1 MNNGQK
7 NSSLPRCAESA
18 KPGAQGC
25 KLPAV
30 CFSIRVGAHKG
41 NARKDAAAAPPRLTL
56 HTANS
61 YENGPDASDGGTS
74 RALNASTTGDS
85 MKVQFLGAAQTVTG
99 SCYMIEAC
107 GKRFCVDCGM
117 HQGNKAIEARN
128 RDAKVYE
135 ARNIDF
141 ALITHAH
148 MDHSGLLPLLVR
160 EGFDKPI
167 YCTKATSE
175 LLEIMLQDSAHIQEM
190 EAQWEARKYQ
200 RRGLK
205 NPPPALYSME
215 DAQKAT
221 TFFQSV
227 DYHKTFEPA
236 PGIRVTYYDAG
247 HILGSGSLRI
257 EADEDGKTTSMIF
270 SGDIGRP
277 QSLIVRDP
285 ENPPRADY
293 VFMESTYGDRNH
305 KNESTSAEELA
316 EAIAYSHAKG
326 EKVIIP
332 AFAVERTQEV
342 LYCLHILNSQG
353 KLPQDMPVFVD
364 SPLAIRATEIFER
377 NRELFDE
384 DAKALLGNGEDPFS
398 LPNLHYT
405 LSTAESQAIN
415 EYKGPAVIISASGM
429 CNAGRVKHHLK
440 HNIWKPGASVVFV
453 GYQAVGTPGRKL
465 VEKAQK
471 ITLFGED
478 MEVAARI
485 FTINGFSG
493 HAGQSQLLDW
503 LAPLAHNGAQV
514 VLVHGES
521 SAQATLAGLVQERFG
536 IRPLIPGYL
545 EEMVLEGSRVA
556 ETVFHEREAH
566 PRVNWE
572 FLTGELERKWDMF
585 KGKLTDV
592 EHRPWVEQTELQEAL
607 AKMDYAMTRLLSRM

>member
-1 MNNGQK
+1 MTRP
-7 NSSLPRCAESA
+7 S
-18 KPGAQGC
+18 
-25 KLPAV
+25 
-30 CFSIRVGAHKG
+30 
-41 NARKDAAAAPPRLTL
+41 PP
-56 HTANS
+56 
-61 YENGPDASDGGTS
+61 
-74 RALNASTTGDS
+74 TGVH
-85 MKVQFLGAAQTVTG
+85 MKVQFLGAAKTVTG

-117 HQGNKAIEARN
+117 HQGNKAIEQRN
-128 RDAKVYE
+128 RDVKPYQPE
-135 ARNIDF
+135 NIDF
-141 ALITHAH
+141 VLITHAH
-148 MDHSGLLPLLVR
+148 IDHSGLLPLLAKN
-160 EGFDKPI
+160 GFDKPV
-167 YCTKATSE
+167 YCTKATSD

-190 EAQWEARKYQ
+190 EAQWEAKKYD

-205 NPPPALYSME
+205 NPPAALYTVE
-215 DAQKAT
+215 DAQKAAT
-221 TFFQSV
+221 LFQAV

-247 HILGSGSLRI
+247 HILGSGSLRL
-257 EADEDGKTTSMIF
+257 EAEEDGKTTSMIF

-305 KNESTSAEELA
+305 KNESTSTEELA
-316 EAIAYSHAKG
+316 EAVAYSHARG

-342 LYCLHILNSQG
+342 LYCLHMLNSQG
-353 KLPQDMPVFVD
+353 KLPEDMPVFVD

-384 DAKALLGNGEDPFS
+384 DAKALLGSGDDPFS

-415 EYKGPAVIISASGM
+415 EISGPAIVISASGM
-429 CNAGRVKHHLK
+429 CNAGRIKHHLK
-440 HNIWKPGASVVFV
+440 HNIWRPGASVVFV

-465 VEKAQK
+465 VEQAKK

-478 MEVAARI
+478 MEVKARI

-503 LAPLAHNGAQV
+503 LAPLTGDGTQV
-514 VLVHGES
+514 VLVHGEN
-521 SAQATLAGLVQERFG
+521 SAQTTLAGLIQERFSLA
-536 IRPLIPGYL
+536 PLIPEYL
-545 EEMVLEGSRVA
+545 EEMVLEGGRVA
-556 ETVFHEREAH
+556 QTVLHKSQAH
-566 PRVNWE
+566 PKVDWN

-585 KGKLTDV
+585 KGKLADV
-592 EHRPWVEQTELQEAL
+592 EGRPWVEQTELQEAL

>member
-1 MNNGQK
+1 MTRP
-7 NSSLPRCAESA
+7 S
-18 KPGAQGC
+18 
-25 KLPAV
+25 
-30 CFSIRVGAHKG
+30 
-41 NARKDAAAAPPRLTL
+41 PP
-56 HTANS
+56 
-61 YENGPDASDGGTS
+61 
-74 RALNASTTGDS
+74 TGVH
-85 MKVQFLGAAQTVTG
+85 MKVQFLGAAKTVTG

-117 HQGNKAIEARN
+117 HQGNKAIEQRN
-128 RDAKVYE
+128 RDVKPYQPE
-135 ARNIDF
+135 NIDF
-141 ALITHAH
+141 VLITHAH
-148 MDHSGLLPLLVR
+148 IDHSGLLPLLAKN
-160 EGFDKPI
+160 GFDKPV
-167 YCTKATSE
+167 YCTKATSD

-190 EAQWEARKYQ
+190 EAQWEAKKYD

-205 NPPPALYSME
+205 NPPAALYTVE
-215 DAQKAT
+215 DAQKAAT
-221 TFFQSV
+221 LFQAV

-247 HILGSGSLRI
+247 HILGSGSLRL
-257 EADEDGKTTSMIF
+257 EAEEDGKTTSMIF

-305 KNESTSAEELA
+305 KNESTSTEELA
-316 EAIAYSHAKG
+316 EAVAYSHARG

-342 LYCLHILNSQG
+342 LYCLHMLNSQG
-353 KLPQDMPVFVD
+353 KLPEDMPVFVD

-384 DAKALLGNGEDPFS
+384 DAKALLGSGDDPFS

-415 EYKGPAVIISASGM
+415 EISGPAIVISASGM
-429 CNAGRVKHHLK
+429 CNAGRIKHHLK
-440 HNIWKPGASVVFV
+440 HNIWRPGASVVFV

-465 VEKAQK
+465 VEQAKK

-478 MEVAARI
+478 MEVKARI

-503 LAPLAHNGAQV
+503 LAPLTGNGTQV
-514 VLVHGES
+514 VLVHGEN
-521 SAQATLAGLVQERFG
+521 SAQTTLAGLIQERFSLA
-536 IRPLIPGYL
+536 PLIPEYL
-545 EEMVLEGSRVA
+545 EEMVLEGGRVA
-556 ETVFHEREAH
+556 QTVLHESQAH
-566 PRVNWE
+566 PKVDWN

-585 KGKLTDV
+585 KGKLADV
-592 EHRPWVEQTELQEAL
+592 EGRPWVEQTELQEAL

>member
-1 MNNGQK
+1 MTRP
-7 NSSLPRCAESA
+7 S
-18 KPGAQGC
+18 
-25 KLPAV
+25 
-30 CFSIRVGAHKG
+30 
-41 NARKDAAAAPPRLTL
+41 PP
-56 HTANS
+56 
-61 YENGPDASDGGTS
+61 
-74 RALNASTTGDS
+74 TGVH
-85 MKVQFLGAAQTVTG
+85 MKVQFLGAAKTVTG

-117 HQGNKAIEARN
+117 HQGNKAIEQRN
-128 RDAKVYE
+128 RDVKPYQPE
-135 ARNIDF
+135 NIDF
-141 ALITHAH
+141 VLITHAH
-148 MDHSGLLPLLVR
+148 IDHSGLLPLLAKN
-160 EGFDKPI
+160 GFDKPV
-167 YCTKATSE
+167 YCTKATSD

-190 EAQWEARKYQ
+190 EAQWEAKKYD

-205 NPPPALYSME
+205 NPPAALYTVE
-215 DAQKAT
+215 DAQKAAT
-221 TFFQSV
+221 LFQAV

-247 HILGSGSLRI
+247 HILGSGSLRL
-257 EADEDGKTTSMIF
+257 EAEEDGKTTSMIF

-305 KNESTSAEELA
+305 KNESTSTEELA
-316 EAIAYSHAKG
+316 EAVAYSHARG

-342 LYCLHILNSQG
+342 LYCLHMLNSQG
-353 KLPQDMPVFVD
+353 KLPEDMPVFVD

-384 DAKALLGNGEDPFS
+384 DAKALLGSGDDPFS

-415 EYKGPAVIISASGM
+415 EISGPAIVISASGM
-429 CNAGRVKHHLK
+429 CNAGRIKHHLK
-440 HNIWKPGASVVFV
+440 HNIWRPGASVVFV

-465 VEKAQK
+465 VEQAKK

-478 MEVAARI
+478 MEVKARI

-503 LAPLAHNGAQV
+503 LAPLTGDGTQV
-514 VLVHGES
+514 VLVHGEN
-521 SAQATLAGLVQERFG
+521 SAQTTLAGLIQERFSLA
-536 IRPLIPGYL
+536 PLIPEYL
-545 EEMVLEGSRVA
+545 EEMVLEGGRVA
-556 ETVFHEREAH
+556 QTVLHESQAH
-566 PRVNWE
+566 PKVDWN

-585 KGKLTDV
+585 KGKLADV
-592 EHRPWVEQTELQEAL
+592 EGRPWVEQTELQEAL

>member
-1 MNNGQK
+1 
-7 NSSLPRCAESA
+7 
-18 KPGAQGC
+18 
-25 KLPAV
+25 
-30 CFSIRVGAHKG
+30 
-41 NARKDAAAAPPRLTL
+41 
-56 HTANS
+56 
-61 YENGPDASDGGTS
+61 
-74 RALNASTTGDS
+74 
-85 MKVQFLGAAQTVTG
+85 MKVQFLGAAKTVTG

-117 HQGNKAIEARN
+117 HQGNKAIEQRN
-128 RDAKVYE
+128 RDVKPYQPE
-135 ARNIDF
+135 NIDF
-141 ALITHAH
+141 VLITHAH
-148 MDHSGLLPLLVR
+148 IDHSGLLPLLAKN
-160 EGFDKPI
+160 GFDKPV
-167 YCTKATSE
+167 YCTKATSD

-190 EAQWEARKYQ
+190 EAQWEAKKYD

-205 NPPPALYSME
+205 NPPAALYTVE
-215 DAQKAT
+215 DAQKAAT
-221 TFFQSV
+221 LFQAV

-247 HILGSGSLRI
+247 HILGSGSLRL
-257 EADEDGKTTSMIF
+257 EAEEDGKTTSMIF

-305 KNESTSAEELA
+305 KNESTSTEELA
-316 EAIAYSHAKG
+316 EAVAYSHARG

-342 LYCLHILNSQG
+342 LYCLHMLNSQG
-353 KLPQDMPVFVD
+353 KLPEDMPVFVD

-384 DAKALLGNGEDPFS
+384 DAKALLGSGDDPFS

-415 EYKGPAVIISASGM
+415 EISGPAIVISASGM
-429 CNAGRVKHHLK
+429 CNAGRIKHHLK
-440 HNIWKPGASVVFV
+440 HNIWRPGASVVFV

-465 VEKAQK
+465 VEQAKK

-478 MEVAARI
+478 MEVKARI

-503 LAPLAHNGAQV
+503 LAPLTGDGTQV
-514 VLVHGES
+514 VLVHGEN
-521 SAQATLAGLVQERFG
+521 SAQTTLAGLIQERFSLA
-536 IRPLIPGYL
+536 PLIPEYL
-545 EEMVLEGSRVA
+545 EEMVLEGGRVA
-556 ETVFHEREAH
+556 QTVLHKSQAH
-566 PRVNWE
+566 PKVDWN

-585 KGKLTDV
+585 KGKLADV
-592 EHRPWVEQTELQEAL
+592 EGRPWVEQTELQEAL